1 MRLSENELEDIK
13 KKYGVDELFSWSR
26 INTYMTSPYEYYLKY
41 VKKIKEDKPD
51 SAYAPLGG
59 IAHEILERFYGNEIK
74 YEEMIDEFE
83 DGWITAYEIGQLA
96 FNRSSEEN
104 NKSIAEKYHANIKH
118 FFKNHKPITD
128 KVYLEQFIC
137 TKIGDTIFQGY
148 ADIIIVDKDNNYI
161 IGDWKT
167 SSIYKGKTAEEK
179 AGQLVIYAL
188 GLHQTGI
195 PMEKIKICWDFL
207 KYVNV
212 ICEKPSYVKVEWETV
227 KGEKKEKEKL
237 DKTKLVS
244 TLKTSIKAWMKKLN
258 IPKEDIDFMISELE
272 LSNDFTE
279 IPNEVMKHFHIEDLE
294 IDNPPRQIERCK
306 IGETLKADCK
316 KQMKKLGYS
325 EEEITEA
332 VDTLI
337 MTNSILSLPADVQE
351 KYIVSDCFVYV
362 PLTDK
367 LVNKWIEDIENTLYL
382 IKTAT
387 KEYKETENERLF
399 WESQERVESESFY
412 FANLCGYSAHLHKPY
427 AEYLSNLEKEKDEK
441 ENLYGGLGE
450 NIEKDTSN
458 KSINES
464 NENNNKEDDLSWLDE
479 L

>member
-1 MRLSENELEDIK
+1 MRLSDDELKKIK
-13 KKYGVDELFSWSR
+13 EKYGVDELFSWSK

-41 VKKIKEDKPD
+41 IKHTKEDKAD

-59 IAHEILERFYGNEIK
+59 IAHEILEKFYGKEIE
-74 YEEMIDEFE
+74 YENMIDEFE

-96 FNRSSEEN
+96 FNRSSEES
-104 NKSIAEKYHANIKH
+104 NKSIAEKYHADIKH
-118 FFKNHKPITD
+118 FFKNHIPITD
-128 KVYLEQFIC
+128 KVYLERFIC
-137 TKIGDTIFQGY
+137 TQIGDTVFQGY
-148 ADIIIVDKDNNYI
+148 ADIIIVDKEGNYI

-188 GLHQTGI
+188 GLNQHGI
-195 PMEKIKICWDFL
+195 PMDKIKICWDFL

-212 ICEKPSYVKVEWETV
+212 ICEKPSYAKVTWETV

-237 DKTKLVS
+237 DKAKLVS

-272 LSNDFTE
+272 VNNDFTE
-279 IPNEVMKHFHIEDLE
+279 IPKEVMNHFHIEDLE
-294 IDNPPRQIERCK
+294 IENKPRQIERCK

-325 EEEITEA
+325 EEEITES

-362 PLTDK
+362 PLTEH
-367 LVNKWIEDIENTLYL
+367 LIFKWIDDIENILYL
-382 IKTAT
+382 IQTTT
-387 KEYKETENERLF
+387 KEYKETGNERLF
-399 WESQERVESESFY
+399 WESQEKVESESFY
-412 FANLCGYSAHLHKPY
+412 FANLCGYSARLHKPY
-427 AEYLSNLEKEKDEK
+427 AEYLENLEKEQVAKD
-441 ENLYGGLGE
+441 NLYSGLGE
-450 NIEKDTSN
+450 NIEKVETN
-458 KSINES
+458 KSINS
-464 NENNNKEDDLSWLDE
+464 DNNSDDDLSWLKE